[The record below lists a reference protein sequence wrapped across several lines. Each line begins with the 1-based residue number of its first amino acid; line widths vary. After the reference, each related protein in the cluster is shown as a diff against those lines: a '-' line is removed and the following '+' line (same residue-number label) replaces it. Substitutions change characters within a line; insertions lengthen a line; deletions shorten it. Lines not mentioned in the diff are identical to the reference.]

1 MTDSPADSSS
11 DAEESFTFGS
21 FTVED
26 TKEFKR
32 NYNGLPTSNI
42 KKHVS
47 AQRGVSQ
54 KEGGSRAV
62 AAAAAEG
69 DIEDRV
75 DRLHIIPPHAAAAP
89 VAAAACNTEEKS
101 PRRAQ
106 SPPPALPIPPPIN
119 DDLAQVP
126 AAAPAPAPASA
137 GATSPPNVA
146 TVPATVAQAPL
157 PPASEDKR
165 PPPRPMSWAA
175 IAAGPA
181 KPAVAPPAG
190 GGSRPANP
198 PSVAVTDR
206 SATSAAAAGAAL
218 ANGIANAGP
227 ARIRA
232 QPTDPAGGARITPA
246 GGGVDGKGVESAAA
260 GGGVAAVSSPAAVVA
275 SSSTGGVAGEA
286 QNGTS
291 SSSGSGTGSGGG
303 NDGMAYIAPSS
314 SVSDTGEGK
323 KANTVAPSMASTA
336 AAAVGEAA
344 AKAKK
349 DAEAAAAAE
358 ALAAAE
364 AEALAEKKWQSLL
377 VLLGREDAALSAAA
391 AGLGGQAGLE
401 LVHRGLVNTGNS
413 CFRSVVLQALL
424 ACDPF
429 TRVLF
434 RAAPGLKDLAPAQT
448 ALPTWA
454 QLARFASAFEP
465 PKPGA
470 MAPLAPG
477 GSGRGSAASGG
488 AGGWSA
494 PVGRARGRHHAMPGA
509 SAPVLPDE

>member
-1 MTDSPADSSS
+1 
-11 DAEESFTFGS
+11 
-21 FTVED
+21 
-26 TKEFKR
+26 
-32 NYNGLPTSNI
+32 
-42 KKHVS
+42 
-47 AQRGVSQ
+47 
-54 KEGGSRAV
+54 
-62 AAAAAEG
+62 
-69 DIEDRV
+69 
-75 DRLHIIPPHAAAAP
+75 
-89 VAAAACNTEEKS
+89 
-101 PRRAQ
+101 
-106 SPPPALPIPPPIN
+106 
-119 DDLAQVP
+119 
-126 AAAPAPAPASA
+126 
-137 GATSPPNVA
+137 
-146 TVPATVAQAPL
+146 
-157 PPASEDKR
+157 
-165 PPPRPMSWAA
+165 MSWAA

-291 SSSGSGTGSGGG
+291 SSSGSGTGNGGG

-336 AAAVGEAA
+336 AAAVGVQDGGETADEVGKVRQEEEAA

-429 TRVLF
+429 TR
-434 RAAPGLKDLAPAQT
+434 
-448 ALPTWA
+448 
-454 QLARFASAFEP
+454 
-465 PKPGA
+465 
-470 MAPLAPG
+470 
-477 GSGRGSAASGG
+477 
-488 AGGWSA
+488 
-494 PVGRARGRHHAMPGA
+494 
-509 SAPVLPDE
+509 